1 MKEELYNH
9 TELCSLIYCGNLEDS
24 KKELQK
30 KISVLATCSLN
41 LKHRYL
47 SSLNH
52 SIYNYILIHENIS
65 LHDCCYDND
74 VALQSL
80 TTATFE
86 RIGIQIIQS
95 YLFCSDYII
104 QKYSNPYIQQAL
116 KYIHKNLSSPLRLD
130 EISNQIG
137 INKCYLCHLFC
148 KEVKTSFSQY
158 VLQQRIHLA
167 TRLLKNTS
175 VPMDEIA
182 TLCGFQTVSYFNTS
196 YKKVTGITPGSLR
209 KQHKIHS

>member
-9 TELCSLIYCGNLEDS
+9 TELCSLIYCGNMEAS

-30 KISVLATCSLN
+30 KICVLAECSLN
-41 LKHRYL
+41 MKQRYL

-52 SIYNYILIHENIS
+52 SIYNYILIQENIS

-74 VALQSL
+74 VAVQSL
-80 TTATFE
+80 TSATFE
-86 RIGIQIIQS
+86 RIGIEIIHS

-104 QKYSNPYIQQAL
+104 QKYSNPYIQETL
-116 KYIHKNLSSPLRLD
+116 NYIHQNLSSPLRLD

-148 KEVKTSFSQY
+148 KEVKTNFSQY
-158 VLQQRIHLA
+158 VIQQRILLA
-167 TRLLKNTS
+167 TRLLKNTTL
-175 VPMDEIA
+175 PMTEIA
-182 TLCGFQTVSYFNTS
+182 TLCGFQTISYFNNS
-196 YKKVTGITPGSLR
+196 YKKATGITPGSLR
-209 KQHKIHS
+209 KQYKMQS